1 MKTILYQSR
10 AVSFLKTLITV
21 EPKKYELVAKVLVRA
36 VQRWR
41 MKKDKRFRK
50 EIVKEMIK
58 FSIRQRVEEGLSRIW
73 LATRKV
79 QKIAKWLGV

>member
-1 MKTILYQSR
+1 MKAILYQSR
-10 AVSFLKTLITV
+10 AVAFLKTLITV
-21 EPKKYELVAKVLVRA
+21 EPRKYELVAKVLVRA

-41 MKKDKRFRK
+41 MKKDKRYRK
-50 EIVKEMIK
+50 EIIKEMIK
-58 FSIRQRVEEGLSRIW
+58 LSIKQRIEEGLSKIW